1 MHVLVTAG
9 PTREYLDDVRFLSNA
24 STGAMGYA
32 VAEAAAAK
40 GHSVVLVTGPVV
52 VEPPE
57 GAELVEVVSALD
69 MQQAVESRF
78 AEADA
83 VVMTAAVCDYRP
95 EGRVEGKIKKTGDGM
110 TLRLEQNPD
119 ILARLGRL
127 KQDRILVG
135 FALEAGLS
143 RDNAL
148 EKLRSKNLD
157 FVVLDTP
164 EAMGARRATF
174 MIIAADGSEE
184 ILTDAPKRTVA
195 ERIIQLIE
203 QKGRT

>member
-1 MHVLVTAG
+1 MHLLVTAG
-9 PTREYLDDVRFLSNA
+9 PTREYLDDVRFISNA

-40 GHSVVLVTGPVV
+40 GHSVVLITGPVA

-95 EGRVEGKIKKTGDGM
+95 EKRVEGKIKKTGDGM

-127 KQDRILVG
+127 KQDKILVG
-135 FALEAGLS
+135 FALEAGFV

-174 MIIAADGSEE
+174 IIIAADGSEE
-184 ILTDAPKRTVA
+184 ILTDVPKRTVA
-195 ERIIQLIE
+195 ERITRLIQ